1 MVAGHSRGPGL
12 RLRDCSGAQILR
24 PFHGSGR
31 SFLFQA
37 SQFCLKPLSLGLSQ
51 LTSSPS
57 PSSLFGAW
65 NQSTQAP
72 QRSSCFL
79 RTALALSAWPG
90 GCWLWRQGWRRGE
103 LPAKP
108 RPPC

>member
-12 RLRDCSGAQILR
+12 RLRDCSGAQIPR
-24 PFHGSGR
+24 PFPGAGR
-31 SFLFQA
+31 SFPFQA

-79 RTALALSAWPG
+79 QNSLGLVCLAG
-90 GCWLWRQGWRRGE
+90 GLLVMEAGLASG
-103 LPAKP
+103 
-108 RPPC
+108 